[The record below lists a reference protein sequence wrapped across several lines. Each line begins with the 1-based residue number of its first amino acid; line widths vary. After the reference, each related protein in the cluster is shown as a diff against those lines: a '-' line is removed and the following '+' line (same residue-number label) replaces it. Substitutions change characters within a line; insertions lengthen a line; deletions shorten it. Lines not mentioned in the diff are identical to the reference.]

1 MIGNVYRPP
10 DDDEFHARF
19 KEALDQIWLRRNN
32 ILVIGD
38 MNSGLLKNDIRDGK
52 KLQGIMNSLNLKNVI
67 RKPTRIELTSQMLI
81 DVILTSDTSKVLK
94 SGTFDPAISDHK
106 LVDAVIKLQRN
117 KEKPNI
123 RTVRNYKNMDIKSFK
138 MTLDTTPWWI
148 CNVFEDIDDVVNTWE
163 LLYKDV
169 VKELVTE
176 RKAKVRSNSLPW
188 ITTEIRK
195 LLNTRYCLLKRGKE
209 LKILKPD

>member
-117 KEKPNI
+117 KEKPKI
-123 RTVRNYKNMDIKSFK
+123 RTVRNYKKHGHKIIQNDIRHYS
-138 MTLDTTPWWI
+138 
-148 CNVFEDIDDVVNTWE
+148 
-163 LLYKDV
+163 
-169 VKELVTE
+169 LVDLQC
-176 RKAKVRSNSLPW
+176 V
-188 ITTEIRK
+188 
-195 LLNTRYCLLKRGKE
+195 
-209 LKILKPD
+209 